1 VLGYYGDVQGAPVS
15 ALYQLRYAEVTADGV
30 GETQEIHDLDGTL
43 DGKEPGA
50 DVPSGCLTLATG
62 EVSALTPNQAKRSSD
77 WDICFQRESIGV
89 NGDLGGPGGVTGV
102 DLDAAATD
110 DEAIA
115 EVKKRTAATELARF
129 DDVDAATLESPDI
142 TFHGDGVTTAF
153 SGKWADLTTDPPTP
167 KSNVFVVRTADG
179 HSRYLV
185 AFDSFEGATSD
196 TPGTVT
202 VTVQTSPSP

>member
-1 VLGYYGDVQGAPVS
+1 
-15 ALYQLRYAEVTADGV
+15 
-30 GETQEIHDLDGTL
+30 
-43 DGKEPGA
+43 
-50 DVPSGCLTLATG
+50 
-62 EVSALTPNQAKRSSD
+62 
-77 WDICFQRESIGV
+77 V

-110 DEAIA
+110 DEAITD
-115 EVKKRTAATELARF
+115 VKKRTAATELAYF
-129 DDVDAATLESPDI
+129 DAVDAATLESPDV

-153 SGKWADLTTDPPTP
+153 SGKWADLTSDPPAP

-185 AFDSFEGATSD
+185 TFDSFEGATAD

-202 VTVQTSPSP
+202 LSIQTSPSP